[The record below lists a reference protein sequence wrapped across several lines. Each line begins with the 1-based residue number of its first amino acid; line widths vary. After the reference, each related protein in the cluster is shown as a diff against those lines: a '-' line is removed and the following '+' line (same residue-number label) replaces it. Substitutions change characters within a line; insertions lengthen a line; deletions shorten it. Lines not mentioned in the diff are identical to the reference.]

1 MEEMLVLQGS
11 SAAFLSSFDDLPK
24 IIPWH
29 FLFMV
34 LINLATNPEILQSD
48 NNALRSV
55 ISASPPP
62 PPPRVIRENI
72 SALPPCSKM
81 ARYGAERLIIM
92 VHCLLRQNGQ
102 LRIKPTAYNID
113 PC

>member
-11 SAAFLSSFDDLPK
+11 SAAFLSSFNDLIYGFDQPSGR
-24 IIPWH
+24 
-29 FLFMV
+29 
-34 LINLATNPEILQSD
+34 AEILQSD

-55 ISASPPP
+55 ISASP

-102 LRIKPTAYNID
+102 LRIKTTAYNID

>member
-1 MEEMLVLQGS
+1 M
-11 SAAFLSSFDDLPK
+11 AFLIYGFDQPSGR
-24 IIPWH
+24 
-29 FLFMV
+29 
-34 LINLATNPEILQSD
+34 AEILQSD

-55 ISASPPP
+55 ISAS

-81 ARYGAERLIIM
+81 ARYGAERLIII

-102 LRIKPTAYNID
+102 LRIKPTAYNIN